1 MREKPKDNTRLLHML
16 ESIDNI
22 LEFTCNIDY
31 MQYQANK
38 MLRFAVIKNLEI
50 IGEAAYL
57 LTNEFK
63 EQHPDVEWKI
73 IIGMRH
79 VLVHGYYQ
87 IKDEIVWATIQTEL
101 QPLKEKLLHLLKE
114 TQE

>member
-1 MREKPKDNTRLLHML
+1 MREKIRDIHRLLHII
-16 ESIDNI
+16 ESINNI
-22 LEFTCNIDY
+22 LEFTGNLTFEEY
-31 MQYQANK
+31 LKNK
-38 MLRFAVIKNLEI
+38 MLRFAVIKNMEI

-63 EQHPDVEWKI
+63 DNHPHVEWKI

-87 IKDEIVWATIQTEL
+87 IRDEIVWETIQSEL
-101 QPLKEKLLHLLKE
+101 QPLKVKIEQYK
-114 TQE
+114 QELE